1 MGKFS
6 AVGQSQLRLP
16 RVGVTMTVTYIQHV
30 PTAGKIGAFFRL
42 LLMWKGGVVKG
53 VWRDLVIY
61 SICYAAISVG
71 YRYGLSQD
79 EKLKLNFERMC
90 VYFGRNGD
98 YIPLS
103 FILGFY
109 VTQVVTRWWGQFS
122 TLAWTDELAMSL
134 LSYMPGKGKP
144 RRVRRLVIRWA
155 NLANI
160 LTLRRMSTEIARR
173 FPTYDHLVE
182 AGLLTEKEQER
193 LDKII
198 GTTDSL
204 YPIYWVPLQ
213 WAQIELRHAK
223 EEGHISSDIFF
234 TKLQEGLQELEQKNK
249 RLLGYGWMNIP
260 LVYTQLVT
268 LAVHVYFLVTLLG
281 RQYLTPSRYIGAN
294 GDFIKVPSGTPDTVN
309 LAGHDDSALDFYIPF
324 FTIMQFIFYFGWLK
338 VAEILIN
345 PFGDDDDDFDVNYI
359 IDRNFQTSY
368 LMVDGKDG
376 DETDDELEDD
386 TYGNNIPPT
395 SLPHTVES
403 YKYKESPPVMP
414 TDNLVVIDD
423 DLAPPGNPINSNL
436 LFVSNRKLSIKS
448 CSLSWYNRRV
458 SLKSEICSRKEIQRR
473 KQSLHLQR
481 SASEIV
487 GDGSPGP
494 MIVIDEAAFLAQN
507 METIHSLE
515 SQDNFY
521 MDNTEVEDGK
531 EKNTDG

>member
-1 MGKFS
+1 
-6 AVGQSQLRLP
+6 
-16 RVGVTMTVTYIQHV
+16 MTVTYIQYV

-42 LLMWKGGVVKG
+42 LIIWKGGVVKG
-53 VWRDLVIY
+53 IWRDLVMY
-61 SICYAAISVG
+61 CVLYAAISVG

-79 EKLKLNFERMC
+79 EKLKLNFERVC
-90 VYFGRNGD
+90 VYFNRNRD

-109 VTQVVTRWWGQFS
+109 VTQVVSRWWGQFT
-122 TLAWTDELAMSL
+122 TLAWPDTLAMNL
-134 LSYMPGKGKP
+134 LSYLPGKGKP
-144 RRVRRLVIRWA
+144 KRIRRLVIRWA

-182 AGLLTEKEQER
+182 AGLLTESELKK
-193 LDKII
+193 LDKMIE
-198 GTTDSL
+198 TTDAL

-213 WAQIELRHAK
+213 WGQVEIRKAK
-223 EEGHISSDIFF
+223 DAGLISSDLVFS
-234 TKLQEGLQELEQKNK
+234 KLQESLQDLEVKNK
-249 RLLGYGWMNIP
+249 SLLGYGWMNIP

-268 LAVHVYFLVTLLG
+268 IAVHVYFLVTLLG
-281 RQYLTPSRYIGAN
+281 RQYLTPTRYIGAN
-294 GDFIKVPSGTPDTVN
+294 GDFIKVPPQTPDTVN

-368 LMVDGKDG
+368 LMVDGSDG
-376 DETDDELEDD
+376 EETDEELEDD

-395 SLPHTVES
+395 TLPHTVES
-403 YKYKESPPVMP
+403 FKYKEPPPTMP
-414 TDNLVVIDD
+414 MDNFIVNED
-423 DLAPPGNPINSNL
+423 DLAPVECNIDSNL
-436 LFVSNRKLSIKS
+436 LFASNRKLSIKS

-458 SLKSEICSRKEIQRR
+458 SLKNEMCGRKEIQRR

-481 SASEIV
+481 SASEVV
-487 GDGSPGP
+487 GENSSGP
-494 MIVIDEAAFLAQN
+494 MIVIDEATPLTPN
-507 METIHSLE
+507 METIHSIN
-515 SQDNFY
+515 SQKNFTF
-521 MDNTEVEDGK
+521 DPSDWEEDTENTK
-531 EKNTDG
+531 EE